1 MWIKNSKQKPDAML
15 TFATISFAVVTLNI
29 FLATVGTLSFNTT
42 NITFQHIDS
51 GLMAA
56 YLGSTFTAYV
66 SRRWM
71 DNRYA
76 SDNFIQQSIVED
88 IDEEE
93 TEPDSEEEEEGEDDE
108 ATEELPKVNIGI
120 P

>member
-1 MWIKNSKQKPDAML
+1 MWIKNSKNKPDAML

-93 TEPDSEEEEEGEDDE
+93 SEEDEEGEDDE

-120 P
+120 T